1 MIAILR
7 SFCIKK
13 YFVAKIINLYGIFAI
28 FAIYLQLLNMNP
40 FTVEVKDGRKVYI
53 GDSGSLLEGLLPKGR
68 RVVVITDSTVESL
81 YGTIMEGYERVVIGE
96 GEQNKTLQSVE
107 SICRQLLDMGC
118 DRKLFLLGI
127 GGGIVS
133 DVTGFVAS
141 IYMRGVDFGFIST
154 TLLSQVDAGVGG
166 KNGVNLDGYKNIVG
180 CFNQPHF
187 VICDTNMLKTLSDR
201 EFRSGLAELIKAAI
215 IADANLFERLESVDF
230 DTLRSDEELLSGSVL
245 RSVEI
250 KAEIVANDEREA
262 GDRRLL
268 NLGHTYA
275 HAIEKLSREMTHGE
289 AVAVGTIIAAQKAV
303 VRGLLSGEALL
314 RVKALFLKMGFA
326 ICSPVAQEQ
335 LDGVIGRD
343 KKAEG
348 SSIYYVYPVAIG
360 RCEAHKV
367 ELSQLVEE

>member
-1 MIAILR
+1 
-7 SFCIKK
+7 
-13 YFVAKIINLYGIFAI
+13 
-28 FAIYLQLLNMNP
+28 MNS

-53 GDSGSLLEGLLPKGR
+53 GDSEKLLPELLPQGD
-68 RVVVITDSTVESL
+68 RVIIITDSTIESL
-81 YGTIMEGYERVVIGE
+81 YGSMMSGYECINIGE
-96 GEQNKTLQSVE
+96 GEENKTLQSVE
-107 SICRQLLDMGC
+107 MICRRLLEMGA
-118 DRKLFLLGI
+118 DRKVFLLGI

-141 IYMRGVDFGFIST
+141 IYMRGVNFGFVST

-187 VICDTNMLKTLSDR
+187 VICDIGMLKSLSDR

-215 IADANLFERLESVDF
+215 IIDEPLFTQLEALTF
-230 DTLRSDEELLSGSVL
+230 EQLRSCDEQLKMMVL
-245 RSVEI
+245 RAVEI
-250 KAEIVANDEREA
+250 KAEIVARDEREA

-289 AVAVGTIIAAQKAV
+289 AVAVGTIIAAQKSFR
-303 VRGLLSGEALL
+303 RGLLSQEALF
-314 RVKALFLKMGFA
+314 RIESLFAAMGFVTA
-326 ICSPVAQEQ
+326 SPVAQAE

-348 SSIYYVYPVAIG
+348 SSIFYVFPLAVG

-367 ELSQLVEE
+367 GLAELCSF